1 MSMAD
6 ERMDHEASGSGS
18 KAEEKSSG
26 RQKRAS
32 RAKSEEKSSNKKQR
46 PKGVSMLL
54 WLLRKSIVPLIMI
67 IMLVAGL
74 YIGYAV
80 VGKQPEDE
88 VFSWA
93 TWRHLYDLV
102 FAES

>member
-1 MSMAD
+1 
-6 ERMDHEASGSGS
+6 
-18 KAEEKSSG
+18 
-26 RQKRAS
+26 
-32 RAKSEEKSSNKKQR
+32 
-46 PKGVSMLL
+46 MLL

-80 VGKQPEDE
+80 IGKQPEDE

-93 TWRHLYDLV
+93 TWQHLYDLV

>member
-26 RQKRAS
+26 RQKRSS
-32 RAKSEEKSSNKKQR
+32 RAKAEESSNKKQR

-74 YIGYAV
+74 YIGYV
-80 VGKQPEDE
+80 VIGKQSGDE

-93 TWRHLYDLV
+93 TWQHLYDLV